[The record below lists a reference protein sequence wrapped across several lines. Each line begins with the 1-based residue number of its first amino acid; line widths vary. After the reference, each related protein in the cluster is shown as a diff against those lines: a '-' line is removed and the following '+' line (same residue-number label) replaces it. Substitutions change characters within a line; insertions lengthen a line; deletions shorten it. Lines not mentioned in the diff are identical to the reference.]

1 MDSLRKDI
9 LLYLR
14 CAKEPTTAQIIA
26 RTVATAADLNLVYAH
41 LGHLVRAGAVARHH
55 HPDGMLRYAIA
66 TAADRADEVPFAPP
80 VPRSAVKRHRPA
92 PLADIVLAAM
102 GDEAMSMADVAAA
115 CKDQLTTKQV
125 SNLLQLLKQ
134 RGQVTKTYGY
144 KNAKWIRAEQLATVD
159 QPKPRAVIITISDDD
174 IDSGAI
180 TINLT
185 FDPPIEADDRQT
197 PATAAALAAFEHLQS
212 RSTVLSER
220 AG

>member
-1 MDSLRKDI
+1 MDSMRRDI

-14 CAKEPTTAQIIA
+14 CAKAPITAQVVA
-26 RTVATAADLNLVYAH
+26 RTVATPADINLVYSH
-41 LGHLVRAGAVARHH
+41 LGHLVRAGAVTRQH

-66 TAADRADEVPFAPP
+66 GDGEQSAKSFAPP
-80 VPRSAVKRHRPA
+80 NARPPVKRHRPA
-92 PLADIVLAAM
+92 PLADIVFAAM
-102 GDEAMSMADVAAA
+102 GDEAMSVAEIHAA
-115 CKDQLTTKQV
+115 CKGQLTVKQV

-134 RGQVTKTYGY
+134 RGQVSKTYGY
-144 KNAKWIRAEQLATVD
+144 QNAQWIRTEQLATVD
-159 QPKPRAVIITISDDD
+159 QVKRAVIITISDDD